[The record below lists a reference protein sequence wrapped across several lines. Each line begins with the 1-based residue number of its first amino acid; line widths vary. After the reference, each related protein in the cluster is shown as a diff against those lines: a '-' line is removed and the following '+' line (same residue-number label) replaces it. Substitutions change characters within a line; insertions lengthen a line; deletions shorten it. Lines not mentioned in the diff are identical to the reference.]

1 MDKRNL
7 KLLYFSTEDSEIKTL
22 NLGFNRMIISILL
35 GIFSIIFF
43 TTVFSTLFIK
53 FYHNYKISQLR
64 SQNTILIG
72 QFSSMEQTLSD
83 IQTRMKKVQKFDN
96 DLRTIADLPKLD
108 EGMRDVG
115 TGGTYDFANFAFEDL
130 SGNLKNK
137 TRKLN
142 INLSHLERQIDFQLK
157 SFMEIYNKIE
167 ADKVKIQHTPSI
179 RPIFTGRLKSKFGKR
194 RDPFVNE
201 IRMHNGLDIAADR
214 GTPVYTP
221 ADGVVIE
228 VNNKKNL
235 KRDFGRF
242 IKIDHGYGIVT
253 LYGHLSK
260 IDVKVGQRVRRK
272 DKIGEVGRSG
282 RSTGNHLHYG
292 VAMNGKW
299 VDPMNFIYE
308 W

>member
-228 VNNKKNL
+228 V
-235 KRDFGRF
+235 D
-242 IKIDHGYGIVT
+242 
-253 LYGHLSK
+253 
-260 IDVKVGQRVRRK
+260 RK
-272 DKIGEVGRSG
+272 SV
-282 RSTGNHLHYG
+282 
-292 VAMNGKW
+292 V
-299 VDPMNFIYE
+299 
-308 W
+308 